1 MTFTIVYSDNT
12 SYSAKNVWLI
22 EGKREICINYEYFPK
37 SGYLKYAAVVHKITD
52 NDPELTINGIEQH
65 EHTVQRRYEIRPV
78 EIFTFANMDDDMLIE
93 NIRYNMCHG
102 PGCKGP
108 RIQDLYSETSSDAS
122 SDTMSMLSENSEVE
136 DFKVSPETYTLKTIR
151 HIKYYM
157 AGEEPRHIFI
167 SLKGRSSNGDV
178 LFGAS
183 IMRVPNDPNYIPN
196 EKDSKMHFETADSRL
211 RKCPVQMRVSE
222 DFKHQLK
229 NNPKHRE
236 DIAAEIVDKI
246 FDRQGGLLNIRGPR
260 ICLK

>member
-1 MTFTIVYSDNT
+1 MPFTIDYTDFT

-37 SGYLKYAAVVHKITD
+37 SGYLKYAAVVHKITED
-52 NDPELTINGIEQH
+52 DPELTINGIEEHQ
-65 EHTVQRRYEIRPV
+65 HTVQRRYEIRPV
-78 EIFTFANMDDDMLIE
+78 EMYTFANMDDDMLIE

-108 RIQDLYSETSSDAS
+108 RIRDTYSEASSDTS
-122 SDTMSMLSENSEVE
+122 SDTMSMLSETSDDEE
-136 DFKVSPETYTLKTIR
+136 FKVSPETYNLKTIR
-151 HIKYYM
+151 HLKYYM
-157 AGEEPRHIFI
+157 AGNEPRHIFI

-183 IMRVPNDPNYIPN
+183 IMRTKDDPSYIPN
-196 EKDSKMHFETADSRL
+196 KIETKAHFDTADSRL

-222 DFKHQLK
+222 EFKHQLK
-229 NNPKHRE
+229 GNPKHRE

-246 FDRQGGLLNIRGPR
+246 FERHGGFLNIRGQR
-260 ICLK
+260 I

>member
-1 MTFTIVYSDNT
+1 MPFTIDYTDFT
-12 SYSAKNVWLI
+12 SYCAKNVWLI

-37 SGYLKYAAVVHKITD
+37 SGYLKYAAVVHRITED
-52 NDPELTINGIEQH
+52 DPELTINGIE
-65 EHTVQRRYEIRPV
+65 EHQYTVQRRYEIRPV
-78 EIFTFANMDDDMLIE
+78 EMYTFADMDDDMLIE

-102 PGCKGP
+102 HGCKGP
-108 RIQDLYSETSSDAS
+108 RMRDNYSDTSSDTS
-122 SDTMSMLSENSEVE
+122 SDTMSMLSDASNIEE
-136 DFKVSPETYTLKTIR
+136 FKVSPETYNLKTIR

-157 AGEEPRHIFI
+157 AGNEPRHIFI

-183 IMRVPNDPNYIPN
+183 IMRTKNDPSYIPTEN
-196 EKDSKMHFETADSRL
+196 ETKAHYKTADSRL

-229 NNPKHRE
+229 GNPKHRE

-246 FDRQGGLLNIRGPR
+246 FERRGGLLNIRGQR
-260 ICLK
+260 I